1 MTWSIRARLTAWYS
15 VVVVVVLISATLVVD
30 VAQERLMLRGLDDEL
45 GRQMATLQGVMHTE
59 FSKGLDLQGAAD
71 EASVEVL
78 APGRTLVLTRPDGT
92 LLARWGSPIDPKW
105 RPSTGAALDTAGI
118 GAARV
123 RVRSELVQF
132 GAHRYVAAV
141 IAPLSGLEAAEAE
154 LRRTLGLS
162 ILVALVV
169 AAAGG
174 WLVGRQTLRPLEEMA
189 SQAMSIKESTAG
201 DRLHT
206 PHIHDELGRLAS
218 AFNGLLDR
226 LVHAL
231 QAQRQFMADAS
242 HELRT
247 PVSVVRTTAQV
258 ALARDTRSPEDYREM
273 LTIVGEQAER
283 LSHLVDTMFLLSR
296 AEAHGLPLRPE
307 AVYIDDLVSESA
319 RALQVLARD
328 RDVTVTADGD
338 SEVRF
343 VGDDR
348 LLRQMVTNLLDN
360 AVRHAPRGGVVS
372 ATVLQT
378 PSTITIRVIDNG
390 AGVPADAREQ
400 IFQRFTRLNQEY
412 AGAGLGL
419 PIARWIAEA
428 HGGEL
433 VIASSG
439 PGGSTF
445 RVTIPRGGLTPLDE

>member
-1 MTWSIRARLTAWYS
+1 
-15 VVVVVVLISATLVVD
+15 
-30 VAQERLMLRGLDDEL
+30 ML
-45 GRQMATLQGVMHTE
+45 
-59 FSKGLDLQGAAD
+59 
-71 EASVEVL
+71 
-78 APGRTLVLTRPDGT
+78 
-92 LLARWGSPIDPKW
+92 
-105 RPSTGAALDTAGI
+105 
-118 GAARV
+118 
-123 RVRSELVQF
+123 QF
-132 GAHRYVAAV
+132 GAHRYTAAV
-141 IAPLSGLEAAEAE
+141 IAPLSELEAAAAE
-154 LRRTLGLS
+154 LRRTLGLG

-174 WLVGRQTLRPLEEMA
+174 WLVGRQTLRPLDEMA
-189 SQAMSIKESTAG
+189 SQAMAIKESTAG
-201 DRLHT
+201 DRLHA
-206 PHIHDELGRLAS
+206 PHPDDELGRFAS

-258 ALARDTRSPEDYREM
+258 ALARETRSSEDYREM
-273 LTIVGEQAER
+273 MTIVGEQAER

-307 AVYIDDLVSESA
+307 AVYVDDLVSESA

-328 RDVTVTADGD
+328 RQVTVTADGD

-360 AVRHAPRGGVVS
+360 AVRHAPPGGVVS

-378 PSTITIRVIDNG
+378 PSTIAIRVTDNG
-390 AGVPADAREQ
+390 GGVPVDARER
-400 IFQRFTRLNQEY
+400 IFERFTRLNQEY

-433 VIASSG
+433 VLESSG
-439 PGGSTF
+439 PDGSTF
-445 RVTIPRGGLTPLDE
+445 TVTMSRTGLAPLDA